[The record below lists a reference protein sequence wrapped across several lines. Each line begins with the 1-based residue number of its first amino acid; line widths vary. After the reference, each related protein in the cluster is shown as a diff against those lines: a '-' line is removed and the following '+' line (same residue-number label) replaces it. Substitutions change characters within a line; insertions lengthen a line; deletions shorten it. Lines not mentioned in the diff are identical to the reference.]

1 MDTEICKNNDTL
13 YSYYLFILEI
23 PWKNHETN
31 ICIINIFSNE
41 EMNELS

>member
-23 PWKNHETN
+23 PWKNHKN
-31 ICIINIFSNE
+31 LLFIIIVVI
-41 EMNELS
+41 LKVPAL